1 MCSNVYLS
9 FLRLLVSPSVM
20 LMTELSARLT
30 LADDTAVVGVLDS
43 TWLVEILGMWY
54 LVVGILPRTES
65 ATAGKN

>member
-54 LVVGILPRTES
+54 LVVGILPRIES
-65 ATAGKN
+65 ATARKN

>member
-43 TWLVEILGMWY
+43 TWLVEILGM
-54 LVVGILPRTES
+54 
-65 ATAGKN
+65 